1 MASQA
6 EHTLRM
12 DYFTV
17 KTLHQTAVALSIAGF
32 FARGLGGLAGA
43 AWVRSRAAKS
53 VPHVVDTVLLLSA
66 LVLAWM
72 LRLNPLTTP
81 WLAAKIVALLVYI
94 VLGMVAL
101 NPQRAPKLRATAWL
115 AALASFG
122 YIVSVALTKSPLGFF
137 GGMG

>member
-1 MASQA
+1 
-6 EHTLRM
+6 M

-17 KTLHQTAVALSIAGF
+17 KTLHQTAVALSLAGF
-32 FARGLGGLAGA
+32 FARGLGGLGGA
-43 AWVRSRAAKS
+43 AWVQSRAAKS

-66 LVLAWM
+66 LALAWM

-101 NPQRAPKLRATAWL
+101 NPQRALKLRAVAWL

-122 YIVSVALTKSPLGFF
+122 YIVSVALTKSPLGFL